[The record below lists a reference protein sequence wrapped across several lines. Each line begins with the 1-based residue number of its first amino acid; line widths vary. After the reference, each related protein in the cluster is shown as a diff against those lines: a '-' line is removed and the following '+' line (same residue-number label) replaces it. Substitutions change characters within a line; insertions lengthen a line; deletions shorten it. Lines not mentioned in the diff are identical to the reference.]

1 MVKLARDMVRQ
12 GDLGKI
18 RKIVVQYPQGW
29 LATEVHNQQAE
40 WRTDPKQSGAACCMG
55 DLGCHAENLAEYITG
70 LKIVEVCADL
80 TSFVKGRKL
89 DDDGNVLVHWQ
100 KGVKGILFASQ
111 ISIGNE
117 NDLAIW
123 IYGENG
129 ALEWH
134 QEHPNYLYVKVLDG
148 PVQVWRCGN
157 DYIGAKSPA
166 AARATRIPFGHPEG
180 YIEAFANIYCNVADT
195 IRARILR
202 EKPDP
207 LALDFPT
214 VDDGLRGML
223 FIETVVKSSEAKQ
236 KWIKM
241 PNK

>member
-1 MVKLARDMVRQ
+1 
-12 GDLGKI
+12 
-18 RKIVVQYPQGW
+18 
-29 LATEVHNQQAE
+29 
-40 WRTDPKQSGAACCMG
+40 
-55 DLGCHAENLAEYITG
+55 NLAEYITG

-148 PVQVWRCGN
+148 PVQVWCRGN

-180 YIEAFANIYCNVADT
+180 YIEAFANIYCNFADT
-195 IRARILR
+195 VRARMTR
-202 EKPDP
+202 TKPDP

-214 VDDGLRGML
+214 VGDGLRGML
-223 FIETVVKSSEAKQ
+223 FIDTLLASAKTKQ
-236 KWIKM
+236 KWTRI
-241 PNK
+241 NT